1 MLPTAAIILCIYIS
15 GKLSHTNIH
24 VLTRNYYRK
33 EMLPERDRFDLHLA
47 IQLAFGSSV
56 GIIEKILACVQPE
69 LQASYTCNTY
79 NNVLW
84 V

>member
-1 MLPTAAIILCIYIS
+1 MIILCIL

-33 EMLPERDRFDLHLA
+33 EMLPERERFDLHLA
-47 IQLAFGSSV
+47 IQLAFGSI

-69 LQASYTCNTY
+69 LQASYT
-79 NNVLW
+79 L
-84 V
+84 